1 GGGGPRP
8 PFRRAGGGRR
18 QPPPAPANL
27 SRLPLVAR
35 HETTLAPDEALSA
48 AAGVLSAKRLRL
60 RTGDGWISA
69 EKGYL
74 REAGNLLF
82 HLALLALLAAVCVG
96 GMFGYKAN
104 RLLVVGDSFAHTAHE
119 LDAFHP
125 G

>member
-1 GGGGPRP
+1 M
-8 PFRRAGGGRR
+8 
-18 QPPPAPANL
+18 
-27 SRLPLVAR
+27 
-35 HETTLAPDEALSA
+35 
-48 AAGVLSAKRLRL
+48 
-60 RTGDGWISA
+60 SA

-104 RLLVVGDSFAHTAHE
+104 RLLVVGDSFANTATD

-125 G
+125 GGRSPPPTCSRSRSR